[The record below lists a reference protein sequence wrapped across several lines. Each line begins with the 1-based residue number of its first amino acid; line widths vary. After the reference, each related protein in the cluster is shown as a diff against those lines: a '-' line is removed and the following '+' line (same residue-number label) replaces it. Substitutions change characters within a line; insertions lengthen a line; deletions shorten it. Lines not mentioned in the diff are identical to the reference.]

1 MQNGSD
7 TGPMAGWAVVQSNG
21 LTLIGRVRAKSALQA
36 MGAVAG
42 PVILAPVFELKPQMA
57 MGQQG
62 MQLAHVALP
71 VWLLGIH
78 EWEVR
83 DSDHLEPCESFTLEQ
98 RKRLHASCQGASELQ
113 EQMKN
118 EGARVVLAPA
128 NALAG
133 LPGGKKP

>member
-1 MQNGSD
+1 MDKQNGSD

-21 LTLIGRVRAKSALQA
+21 LTLIGRSRT
-36 MGAVAG
+36 GGG
-42 PVILAPVFELKPQMA
+42 PPCLAPVYELKPQMG
-57 MGQQG
+57 MSPQG
-62 MQLAHVALP
+62 MQIAHVALP
-71 VWLLGIH
+71 VWILGIR
-78 EWEVR
+78 EFEIPQGAIV
-83 DSDHLEPCESFTLEQ
+83 EPCENFTPEQ

-133 LPGGKKP
+133 LPGGNKP

>member
-1 MQNGSD
+1 MQQLIGND
-7 TGPMAGWAVVQSNG
+7 DGPLAGWAIVQAQG
-21 LTLIGRVRAKSALQA
+21 MTLIGRLR
-36 MGAVAG
+36 GANG
-42 PVILAPVFELKPQMA
+42 PAILSPVFELKPQMA

-71 VWLLGIH
+71 VWLLGIR
-78 EWEVR
+78 EME
-83 DSDHLEPCESFTLEQ
+83 LPQGAICEPCENFTPEQ